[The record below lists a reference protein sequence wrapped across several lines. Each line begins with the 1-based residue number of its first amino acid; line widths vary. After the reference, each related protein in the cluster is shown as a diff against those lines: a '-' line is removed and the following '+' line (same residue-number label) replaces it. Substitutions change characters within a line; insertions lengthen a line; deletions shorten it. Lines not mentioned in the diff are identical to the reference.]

1 MVLCKF
7 IQKKFAKFK
16 GKHLCRSL
24 FFNNI
29 GHANVYIHFS
39 FYKLFLQSQVFYKVL
54 QKLMGKPMMEFFLS
68 KFVGCNFIMGFF
80 PIILRN
86 FQLFCKILLANG
98 SVPLR
103 HSLGF
108 TSILKTI
115 KVLLLLHS
123 GSFPCAALL
132 KQTLFGLLN
141 K

>member
-1 MVLCKF
+1 MIILAMSMFTF
-7 IQKKFAKFK
+7 IFRFISYSSRAS
-16 GKHLCRSL
+16 CP
-24 FFNNI
+24 
-29 GHANVYIHFS
+29 
-39 FYKLFLQSQVFYKVL
+39 QVFYKVL
-54 QKLMGKPMMEFFLS
+54 QKFMGKPMMEFFLS

-108 TSILKTI
+108 TSILKTV